1 MLGLDRLR
9 MPSRMWRT
17 AAIAILAF
25 TIGSAGVAFG
35 LVVNGVVE
43 ACYNNTTGDLRIATP
58 TKPCLTEAP
67 AVLRETAISWTQI
80 GPQGPKGDTGPQG
93 PKGDTGPA
101 GPAGGGGAASLD
113 ALHGLPCTGANGA
126 AGTTRLIVADGNVS
140 LFCDVPRPVGIT
152 VRPTFSALSVS
163 GDIATVTFSE
173 PICRETFFSPAD
185 WSGTING
192 FNTPL
197 LVENIPMCEFD
208 AGVVTANLLFPVA
221 APNGAFVTVTANR
234 SGFQSSLVD
243 SDGNAL
249 LAPQTR
255 TATATPPETT
265 RPRIVSATSSVGTNT
280 VTLTFSEP
288 VYCLPFSVFDTFA
301 IHDDD
306 PSADP
311 VVTGMGSNSC
321 APSIGTADTSF
332 SVTTNTPFLS
342 GRTYTLVVVPLV
354 VPQIRDIFGNSLL
367 PAEIPIAVA
376 PFVP

>member
-1 MLGLDRLR
+1 MFGVDRLHVPR
-9 MPSRMWRT
+9 RMWHT
-17 AAIAILAF
+17 AAVAALAF
-25 TIGSAGVAFG
+25 TLGSAGIAFG

-43 ACYNNTTGDLRIATP
+43 ACYNNTTGTLRIATP
-58 TKPCLTEAP
+58 TKPCLTEGP
-67 AVLRETAISWTQI
+67 AVLRETAISWNQI

-101 GPAGGGGAASLD
+101 GGGGVASLD
-113 ALHGLPCTGANGA
+113 SLQGLPCAGANGA
-126 AGTTRLIVADGNVS
+126 AGTTRVIVADGNVS

-152 VRPTFSALSVS
+152 VRPVFSALSVS
-163 GDIATVTFSE
+163 GAIATVTFSE
-173 PICRETFFSPAD
+173 PVCRETFFSPGD

-192 FNTPL
+192 FNTPVV
-197 LVENIPMCEFD
+197 VENIPMCEFD
-208 AGVVTANLLFPVA
+208 DGVVTATLLFPFA
-221 APNGAFVTVTANR
+221 APNGAFVTVTANT

-265 RPRIVSATSSVGTNT
+265 RPTIVSATANVGSQM

-306 PSADP
+306 PAADP
-311 VVTGMGSNSC
+311 VVTGMGFPCSS
-321 APSIGTADTSF
+321 SIGTADTSF
-332 SVTTNTPFLS
+332 TLTTNTSFLS
-342 GRTYTLVVVPLV
+342 GRTYTLVVVPLF
-354 VPQIRDIFGNSLL
+354 VPQIRDIYGNSLNGV
-367 PAEIPIAVA
+367 EVPIALA